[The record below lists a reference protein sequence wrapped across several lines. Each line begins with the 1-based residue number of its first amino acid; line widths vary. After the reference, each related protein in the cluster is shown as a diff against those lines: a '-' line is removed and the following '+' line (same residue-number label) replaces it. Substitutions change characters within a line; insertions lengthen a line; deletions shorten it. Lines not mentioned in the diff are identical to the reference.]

1 MKTGTHLG
9 QNNSSKN
16 IFLGKF
22 QCNSTRNVPKDN
34 LGGLK
39 NAKFDFCDD
48 ENEKETPKMDLGR
61 AAKIT
66 GLESQEERQ

>member
-1 MKTGTHLG
+1 M
-9 QNNSSKN
+9 
-16 IFLGKF
+16 
-22 QCNSTRNVPKDN
+22 PKDN

-61 AAKIT
+61 TAKIT
-66 GLESQEERQ
+66 TGHES

>member
-1 MKTGTHLG
+1 M
-9 QNNSSKN
+9 
-16 IFLGKF
+16 
-22 QCNSTRNVPKDN
+22 PKDN

-61 AAKIT
+61 TAKIT
-66 GLESQEERQ
+66 TGHESQEEI